1 MLLFN
6 SASRYSLYYI
16 KEIASSLCFAA
27 IQYPRLSYKLK
38 IPLSLPKAGLDV
50 QSQLLLMSYHQSFCG
65 YFIVVEYQ
73 KIYAIL

>member
-16 KEIASSLCFAA
+16 KEIASS
-27 IQYPRLSYKLK
+27 IQCSRLSYKLK
-38 IPLSLPKAGLDV
+38 IPLSLPKAGLEV